1 MVVRLEMNVLF
12 KGFHALSSESC
23 FPVIFAKFSRGVL
36 DSSGGF
42 PRPPEG
48 RQMISNMPIWVDSP
62 VGDLHPQ
69 KLTWNLKID
78 GFQ

>member
-36 DSSGGF
+36 DSSGGG
-42 PRPPEG
+42 RPPEG
-48 RQMISNMPIWVDSP
+48 RQMIPIGCIGWI
-62 VGDLHPQ
+62 HPLEIYTP
-69 KLTWNLKID
+69 KN
-78 GFQ
+78 